1 MRNHRI
7 YYQYFRIKEIC
18 LLLIQLNS
26 LWITHQSLLYQCLM
40 IILAWMEVSLSY
52 LVTATSSTSQ
62 TMDDPLSTLHHH
74 VQVALKHLLSVIFL
88 VDLVTWVKTSST
100 ENYLWKIRIFIN
112 NGLKQLHSVLISK
125 RRKSSNHLMD

>member
-1 MRNHRI
+1 
-7 YYQYFRIKEIC
+7 
-18 LLLIQLNS
+18 
-26 LWITHQSLLYQCLM
+26 
-40 IILAWMEVSLSY
+40 MEVSLSY

-100 ENYLWKIRIFIN
+100 ENYL
-112 NGLKQLHSVLISK
+112 
-125 RRKSSNHLMD
+125 